1 MNCNWPQRS
10 ACRGRALFGR
20 GAVWQGSQPNA
31 RFMCRQERNTS
42 SPHRADTG
50 CGDPGWRRSPR
61 TLAGQRT
68 LPQGDIK
75 LCHYPLCA
83 VLLFFL
89 FSWIPGAWANVP
101 AKTVGQF
108 WRVRLSPAQ
117 IVNGAPVMV
126 RVVPPVRLKSLAGK
140 LLEHELF
147 FSYDPTSRS
156 WFGIAGV
163 SLETRPGSYPLFLN
177 GSTISGSTITFRQGI
192 GIRKGKYRSIA
203 VTVAK
208 RFTEPSS
215 EQLERINQEKTVK
228 QDLFGRVSAER
239 QWYGVFRAPVD
250 APVSDVFGTRRM
262 FNGKVQSTHR
272 GLDYAVPQGT
282 PVLAMNSG
290 TVLLARPMFFE
301 GNCVMLD
308 HGEGLLTMYL
318 HFSEI
323 KVKEGEHVQRGQEL
337 GLSGG
342 TGRATGPHLH
352 IAVRWQGIYLNPATL
367 LAFMLPSR
375 MSESSPDYPNR

>member
-1 MNCNWPQRS
+1 MNCNWPQWS
-10 ACRGRALFGR
+10 ACRRRAW
-20 GAVWQGSQPNA
+20 GAVWQGSEPNA
-31 RFMCRQERNTS
+31 RLICRQEGDTSPPHGAKTGAGDPDSRS
-42 SPHRADTG
+42 SPRFLAAQ
-50 CGDPGWRRSPR
+50 R
-61 TLAGQRT
+61 TLAQDD
-68 LPQGDIK
+68 LK
-75 LCHYPLCA
+75 LHHYPLFA
-83 VLLFFL
+83 LGVLCFL
-89 FSWIPGAWANVP
+89 FSCISGACANVP
-101 AKTVGQF
+101 AKAIGQF
-108 WRVRLSPAQ
+108 WTVRLSPAQ

-126 RVVPPVRLKSLAGK
+126 RVVPPVQLKSLAGK
-140 LLEHELF
+140 WLEHDLF

-163 SLETRPGSYPLFLN
+163 SLETRPGSYPLFLH
-177 GSTISGSTITFRQGI
+177 GITISGSEISFRKGI

-203 VTVAK
+203 VIVAK
-208 RFTEPSS
+208 QFTEPSS
-215 EQLERINQEKTVK
+215 EQLERINQERTIK
-228 QDLFGRVSAER
+228 QDLFGRVSAKR
-239 QWYGVFRAPVD
+239 QWYGAFRSPVD
-250 APVSDVFGTRRM
+250 APISDVFGTRRM

-301 GNCVMLD
+301 GNCVVLD

-352 IAVRWQGIYLNPATL
+352 IAVRWQGTYLNPATL
-367 LAFMLPSR
+367 LGFKLPSR
-375 MSESSPDYPNR
+375 MSELSSEYPNR